1 MATEIKGIR
10 RLKFKI
16 RIKIPKPKK
25 TKGKIQSS

>member
-16 RIKIPKPKK
+16 RTKIPKPKK
-25 TKGKIQSS
+25 TKRKN